1 LEGHFQGKH
10 LMLVEI
16 TKVVKH
22 LHTKVIWLRVHTCEY
37 EQEITNSTV
46 WFSQLYKKLT

>member
-1 LEGHFQGKH
+1 MKQNWEKKQISSTSLQGSILEGHFQGKH

-22 LHTKVIWLRVHTCEY
+22 LHTKVI
-37 EQEITNSTV
+37 
-46 WFSQLYKKLT
+46 